1 MRCLYCHSVISE
13 DVTLV
18 SLFKKSEPLCLSC
31 RQSLMLK
38 LPGGRCSRCHQTML
52 EDIDICN
59 DCHVLIDLYPQIN
72 KMYTLTDYNEEMKML
87 MHRYKFVKDYA
98 LSEVLAMLCNF
109 NFKNYDVIVPV
120 PISQERLQERTYNQ
134 TTSVLTALGIETTEL
149 LMTKKVKRQS
159 ERTKM
164 ERLNSENS
172 FFLAEQVSKRDF
184 TGMNIVIVDDIYTT
198 GITIHQ
204 AAEVIGKLNFQN
216 IDVLTFSKA

>member
-13 DVTLV
+13 EVTLV
-18 SLFKKSEPLCLSC
+18 SLFKKSEPLCISC
-31 RQSLMLK
+31 RQSLMIT
-38 LPGGRCSRCHQTML
+38 LPGARCGRCHQTTL
-52 EDIDICN
+52 EEIDICN
-59 DCHVLIDLYPQIN
+59 DCLVLIDLYPQIN
-72 KMYTLTDYNEEMKML
+72 KMYTLTDYNEEMKRL

-109 NFKNYDVIVPV
+109 NFKNYDFIVPV
-120 PISQERLQERTYNQ
+120 PISKARLKERTYNQ
-134 TTSVLTALGIETTEL
+134 TTAVLTALDVQTTDL
-149 LMTKKVKRQS
+149 LMTKKIKRQS
-159 ERTKM
+159 ELTKA

-172 FFLAEQVSKRDF
+172 FFLAEHVSKRDF

-204 AAEVIGKLNFQN
+204 AAEVISSLNFQN